1 MYTRAGK
8 LFFHEAGR
16 GKAKNLQGR
25 AIYQLI
31 EFIWFSLCRA
41 GILAVFGPFF

>member
-1 MYTRAGK
+1 MDGEA
-8 LFFHEAGR
+8 FFQRAGR
-16 GKAKNLQGR
+16 GKAKNLQGG

-41 GILAVFGPFF
+41 GILAVLCPFF